1 MTQEAL
7 FPYLLTLG
15 DDSLVLG
22 QRLCEW
28 SGAAPTIEVDLSLSN
43 LALDLIGQAIL
54 LLDYAGEVEGRSR
67 DADALAFHR
76 DAEQFRNSLL
86 VEQANG
92 DFAETMARQLLFST
106 YQRHLYEALCA
117 SADQRI
123 ADIAAK
129 AVKEVRYHAGL
140 AADWVV
146 RLGQG
151 TEESHA
157 RMADGMDGAWRFI
170 DDLFTMDDGEQALAT
185 AGIAADKAALRPLI
199 LAELRAVLHH
209 AGLDDRSDALPWQV
223 TGGRCGRHGEQLG
236 RLLAEM
242 QVLPRAHPE
251 AAW

>member
-1 MTQEAL
+1 MTQAL

-28 SGAAPTIEVDLSLSN
+28 SGIAPTIEVDLGLSN
-43 LALDLIGQAIL
+43 LALDLIGQATL
-54 LLDYAGEVEGRSR
+54 LLDLAGETEGRGR
-67 DADALAFHR
+67 DADALAFRR
-76 DAEQFRNSLL
+76 DAEDFRNSLL

-106 YQRHLYEALCA
+106 YQRHLYDAL
-117 SADQRI
+117 SGSTDQRI
-123 ADIAAK
+123 SEIAAK
-129 AVKEVRYHAGL
+129 AVKEVCYHAGL
-140 AADWVV
+140 ATDWVI

-157 RMADGMDGAWRFI
+157 RMAEGMDGVWRFV
-170 DDLFTMDDGEQALAT
+170 DDLFTMDEGEQMLAK
-185 AGIAADKAALRPLI
+185 AGIAADKSALRPQVLE
-199 LAELRAVLHH
+199 ELGAVLKQ
-209 AGLDDRSDALPWQV
+209 AGLEDRSDALPWQV
-223 TGGRCGRHGEQLG
+223 TGGRHGRHSEQLG

-251 AAW
+251 AVW

>member
-1 MTQEAL
+1 MTQAL

-28 SGAAPTIEVDLSLSN
+28 SGIAPTIEVDLGLSN
-43 LALDLIGQAIL
+43 LALDLIGQATL
-54 LLDYAGEVEGRSR
+54 LLDLAGETEGRGR
-67 DADALAFHR
+67 DADALAFRR
-76 DAEQFRNSLL
+76 DAEDFCNSLL

-106 YQRHLYEALCA
+106 YQRHLYDAL
-117 SADQRI
+117 SGSTDQRI
-123 ADIAAK
+123 SEIAAK
-129 AVKEVRYHAGL
+129 AVKEVCYHAGL
-140 AADWVV
+140 ATDWVI

-157 RMADGMDGAWRFI
+157 RMAEGMDGVWRFV
-170 DDLFTMDDGEQALAT
+170 DDLFTMDEGEQMLAK
-185 AGIAADKAALRPLI
+185 AGIAADKSALRPQVLE
-199 LAELRAVLHH
+199 ELGAVLKQ
-209 AGLDDRSDALPWQV
+209 AGLEDRSDALPWQV
-223 TGGRCGRHGEQLG
+223 TGGRHGRHSEQLG

-251 AAW
+251 AVW

>member
-1 MTQEAL
+1 MTQAL

-28 SGAAPTIEVDLSLSN
+28 SGIAPTIEVDLGLSN
-43 LALDLIGQAIL
+43 LALDLIGQATL
-54 LLDYAGEVEGRSR
+54 LLDLAGETEGRGR
-67 DADALAFHR
+67 DADALAFRR
-76 DAEQFRNSLL
+76 DAEDFRNSLL

-106 YQRHLYEALCA
+106 YQRHLYDAL
-117 SADQRI
+117 SGSTDQRI
-123 ADIAAK
+123 SEIAAK
-129 AVKEVRYHAGL
+129 AVKEVCYHAGL
-140 AADWVV
+140 ATDWVI

-157 RMADGMDGAWRFI
+157 RMAEGMDGVWRFV
-170 DDLFTMDDGEQALAT
+170 DDLFTMDEGEQMLT
-185 AGIAADKAALRPLI
+185 KAGIAADKSALRPQVLE
-199 LAELRAVLHH
+199 ELGAVLKQ
-209 AGLDDRSDALPWQV
+209 AGLEDRSDALPWQV
-223 TGGRCGRHGEQLG
+223 TGGRHGRHSEQLG

-251 AAW
+251 AVW

>member
-1 MTQEAL
+1 MTQAL

-28 SGAAPTIEVDLSLSN
+28 SGIAPTIEVDLGLSN
-43 LALDLIGQAIL
+43 LALDLIGQATL
-54 LLDYAGEVEGRSR
+54 LLDLAGETEGRGR
-67 DADALAFHR
+67 DADALAFRR
-76 DAEQFRNSLL
+76 DAEDFRNSLL

-106 YQRHLYEALCA
+106 YQRHLYDAL
-117 SADQRI
+117 SGSTDQRI
-123 ADIAAK
+123 SEIAAK
-129 AVKEVRYHAGL
+129 AVKEVCYHAGL
-140 AADWVV
+140 ATDWVI

-157 RMADGMDGAWRFI
+157 RMAEGMDGVWRFI
-170 DDLFTMDDGEQALAT
+170 DDLFTMDEGEQMLAK
-185 AGIAADKAALRPLI
+185 AGIAADKSALRPQVLE
-199 LAELRAVLHH
+199 ELGAVLKQ
-209 AGLDDRSDALPWQV
+209 AGIEDRSDALPWQV
-223 TGGRCGRHGEQLG
+223 TGGRHGRHSEQLG

-251 AAW
+251 AVW